1 MAIEVPA
8 NLTGFDAID
17 DWLTSFE
24 AEVTVACI
32 QALYESV
39 EDVQQAARDTDSY
52 EDDTT
57 ATRNSTFAY
66 AFDSADEGN
75 VPDEH
80 FEAIENA
87 NTYRPYS
94 ASEDSPPSLED
105 LPPYSMGIDVFS
117 ATDYSHF
124 LNIRNAMAGA
134 YLELAIVDNYPHIM
148 ARIEANI
155 KEVMF

>member
-1 MAIEVPA
+1 MAISVPA
-8 NLTGFDAID
+8 NLEGFDAID

-24 AEVTVACI
+24 AEVQVACF
-32 QALYESV
+32 QALYESI
-39 EDVQQAARDTDSY
+39 EDVQQSARDTDSY

-66 AFDSADEGN
+66 VFDSNDEGS

-80 FEAIENA
+80 FEAVEIA
-87 NTYRPYS
+87 NSYRPYS
-94 ASEDSPPSLED
+94 ASEDSPPSLEE
-105 LPPYSMGIDVFS
+105 LPPNSMGIDVFS

-134 YLELAIVDNYPHIM
+134 YLELAIVDNTTHIM
-148 ARIEANI
+148 TRIAANV